1 MFFAQKRFF
10 FFLFFFKANVFIN
23 HSRTYVKEIILPGI
37 LEMLEN
43 EI

>member
-1 MFFAQKRFF
+1 MFFAQKLFF
-10 FFLFFFKANVFIN
+10 FFFFFKANVFIN

-37 LEMLEN
+37 LEMIEN